1 MLSTGEHRSGSHSPE
16 SPVPSPESPVLMS
29 FRLRFWGTRGSIPS
43 PGPSTVRYGGNT
55 PSVEVRTPSGT
66 LVLLDAGT
74 GIRELGR
81 ALIAR
86 ANGSPITGD
95 IFLTHAHWDHIQGI
109 PFFAPAFQR
118 GNRFTIWGAKSLAA
132 SIRRVVRDQMSPV
145 VFPVAFEEL
154 AATFEFREL
163 TDERHSSDGFDVRAF
178 PVRHPGGALG
188 YRFAP
193 GPGGD
198 RAVGS
203 SFVYISDNEIRAAD
217 ASASNDRWRAK
228 LVDFIR
234 GSRLLIHDATYTE
247 DEYESHRGWG
257 HSTYGDAVALALESG
272 VETLVLFHHSP
283 DRSDD
288 ELDGRLAE
296 CRGAVAR
303 SGRTLRIIA
312 AAEGLEIDV

>member
-1 MLSTGEHRSGSHSPE
+1 
-16 SPVPSPESPVLMS
+16 MS
-29 FRLRFWGTRGSIPS
+29 FRLRFWGTRGSIPT
-43 PGPSTVRYGGNT
+43 PGPATVRYGGNT
-55 PSVEVRTPSGT
+55 PSIEVRTPTGS
-66 LVLLDAGT
+66 LVVLDAGT

-86 ANGSPITGD
+86 ANGAPITGD

-154 AATFEFREL
+154 AGTFDFREL
-163 TDERHSSDGFDVRAF
+163 TDERHASDGFDVRAF

-188 YRFAP
+188 YRFGARP
-193 GPGGD
+193 T
-198 RAVGS
+198 GS
-203 SFVYISDNEIRAAD
+203 QDTGAAFVYISDNELRAAD
-217 ASASNDRWRAK
+217 TSATNERWRAK
-228 LVDFIR
+228 LVEFIR
-234 GSRLLIHDATYTE
+234 GSQVLIHDATYTE
-247 DEYESHRGWG
+247 DEYEAHRGWG

-288 ELDGRLAE
+288 DVDARLAE
-296 CRGAVAR
+296 CRAAAAR
-303 SGRTLRIIA
+303 SGRTLRVIA
-312 AAEGLEIDV
+312 AAEGLELEI